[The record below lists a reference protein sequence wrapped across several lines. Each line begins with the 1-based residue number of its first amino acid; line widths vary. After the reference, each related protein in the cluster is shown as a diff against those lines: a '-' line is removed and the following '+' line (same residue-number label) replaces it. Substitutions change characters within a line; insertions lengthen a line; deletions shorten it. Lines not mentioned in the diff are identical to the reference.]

1 MYQAHVHVCQY
12 MAIMAQ
18 MNYFGTVARGTVHV
32 HSLIPRLSL
41 PRTRVLGGEPGNRA
55 NMYMHV
61 VTTAVAAVALKM
73 RPKLMKAN
81 TAVGYMYMYQAV

>member
-1 MYQAHVHVCQY
+1 M
-12 MAIMAQ
+12 
-18 MNYFGTVARGTVHV
+18 
-32 HSLIPRLSL
+32 
-41 PRTRVLGGEPGNRA
+41 LGGEPGNRA

-81 TAVGYMYMYQAV
+81 TTVGYMYMYQAV